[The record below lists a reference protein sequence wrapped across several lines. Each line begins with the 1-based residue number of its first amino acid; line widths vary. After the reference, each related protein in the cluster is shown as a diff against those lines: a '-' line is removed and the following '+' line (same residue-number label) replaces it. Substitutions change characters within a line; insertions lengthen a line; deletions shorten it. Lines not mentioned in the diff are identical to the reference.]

1 MNYLK
6 SISII
11 ILLSSLFPVELLFFE
26 NSGILMQSKVIGDM
40 ESVYNENTL
49 EYERKGLNLNDVNFS
64 FYIKGNHR
72 INFKYL
78 KKYDTYGGFNLPFPS
93 EYLSFGTQHFF
104 KNKTSLKLSFSILS
118 DYLIDKDGLFNKASF
133 GFGISKENDSKDFK
147 SFADLLFL
155 LEKRSDLEDFDF
167 LMQINYPVSMQV
179 LPENNTPSK
188 VFYIIIPSLVINR
201 KDIYYSLAFSIC
213 RNF

>member
-1 MNYLK
+1 
-6 SISII
+6 
-11 ILLSSLFPVELLFFE
+11 
-26 NSGILMQSKVIGDM
+26 
-40 ESVYNENTL
+40 
-49 EYERKGLNLNDVNFS
+49 
-64 FYIKGNHR
+64 
-72 INFKYL
+72 
-78 KKYDTYGGFNLPFPS
+78 
-93 EYLSFGTQHFF
+93 
-104 KNKTSLKLSFSILS
+104 
-118 DYLIDKDGLFNKASF
+118 LFNKASF
-133 GFGISKENDSKDFK
+133 GFGISKESDSKDFK

-188 VFYIIIPSLVINR
+188 VFYIITPSLVINR

>member
-72 INFKYL
+72 INFKYF

-93 EYLSFGTQHFF
+93 EYLGFGTQHFF

-118 DYLIDKDGLFNKASF
+118 NYLIDKDGLFNKASF

-188 VFYIIIPSLVINR
+188 VFYIITPSLVINR

>member
-64 FYIKGNHR
+64 FYI
-72 INFKYL
+72 
-78 KKYDTYGGFNLPFPS
+78 
-93 EYLSFGTQHFF
+93 
-104 KNKTSLKLSFSILS
+104 IL
-118 DYLIDKDGLFNKASF
+118 
-133 GFGISKENDSKDFK
+133 IS
-147 SFADLLFL
+147 
-155 LEKRSDLEDFDF
+155 
-167 LMQINYPVSMQV
+167 
-179 LPENNTPSK
+179 
-188 VFYIIIPSLVINR
+188 
-201 KDIYYSLAFSIC
+201 
-213 RNF
+213 